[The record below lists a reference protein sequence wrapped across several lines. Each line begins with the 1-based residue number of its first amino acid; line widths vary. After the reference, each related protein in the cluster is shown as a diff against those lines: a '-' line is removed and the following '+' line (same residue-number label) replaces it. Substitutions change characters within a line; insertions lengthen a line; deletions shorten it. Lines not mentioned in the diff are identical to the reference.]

1 MFSFTWLVNV
11 FCNFQLEIFSISAI
25 FMDFF
30 QKIIEKEK
38 KIQQDTAYLNEKI
51 GLYSMNKN

>member
-11 FCNFQLEIFSISAI
+11 FCNFQLEIFTISAI

-51 GLYSMNKN
+51 RL